1 MFKQHQKNL
10 KALESTIELIQS
22 DIRRYISMSDE
33 KNEHQKE
40 NVYAYTKILS
50 HLISSWIEVRV
61 LKLAYEENAFSDVNI
76 GEILSAKE
84 FKDKWE
90 TALNIA
96 ICKAYSLKPNK
107 DIASQLPF
115 TTRKRYEELI
125 TIIEDELLISYQIRN
140 RIAHG
145 QWVIAFTN
153 DLSKPSSELTGRL
166 KQENIVTLQLKYK
179 LFKSLAQTIHDLAV
193 SPKTFERDFDKNYKI
208 IEDQRLNIHK
218 RDYEKYKANF
228 RKKYQRG
235 LAKRREN
242 MAKSKA
248 AESKS

>member
-10 KALESTIELIQS
+10 KALELTIERIQS
-22 DIRRYISMSDE
+22 DIRRYISISDE
-33 KNEHQKE
+33 KNEHLE
-40 NVYAYTKILS
+40 ETIYSYTKILS

-61 LKLAYEENAFSDVNI
+61 LKLAYEENAFSSENI
-76 GEILSAKE
+76 TAILLAKE
-84 FKDKWE
+84 FKGKWE

-96 ICKAYSLKPNK
+96 ICKAYNLKSNTS
-107 DIASQLPF
+107 IASQLPF
-115 TTRKRYEELI
+115 TTRKRYEELMA
-125 TIIEDELLISYQIRN
+125 IIEDELQISYQIRN

-153 DLSKPSSELTGRL
+153 DLSKPSPDLTGRL

-208 IEDQRLNIHK
+208 IEDQRLNVHK
-218 RDYEKYKANF
+218 RDYEKYKASF

-242 MAKSKA
+242 MVKQM
-248 AESKS
+248 